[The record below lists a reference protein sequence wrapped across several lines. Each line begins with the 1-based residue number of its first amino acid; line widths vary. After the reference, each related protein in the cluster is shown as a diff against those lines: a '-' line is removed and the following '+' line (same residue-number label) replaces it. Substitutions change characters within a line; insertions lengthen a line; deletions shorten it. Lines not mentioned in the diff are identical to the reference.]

1 MAEKTINLS
10 GKQIVDGLNQQKAQ
24 LDAIQRG
31 MASIQGLI
39 QELFFAKES
48 IKGIKKTKKGEKSL
62 ISLGAGVFL
71 EMKVD
76 ETTKVKRSIAGNIL
90 IDSKIDAA
98 LEELEKQEKEATEK
112 LQQLYKQQE
121 SIQANMNTL
130 TRIITEAQK
139 ARQEQAK

>member
-48 IKGIKKTKKGEKSL
+48 IKAIKKTKKGEKSL
-62 ISLGAGVFL
+62 IALGAGVFL